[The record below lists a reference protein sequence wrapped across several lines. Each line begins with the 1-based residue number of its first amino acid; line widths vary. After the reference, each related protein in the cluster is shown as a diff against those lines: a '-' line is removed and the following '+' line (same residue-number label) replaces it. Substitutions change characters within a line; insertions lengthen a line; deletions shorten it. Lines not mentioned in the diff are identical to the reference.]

1 MVNRSSY
8 LIISII
14 TLFTLIIAQLSFAP
28 AWSEETVG
36 SSDDVN
42 YFTSIASNS
51 GGHHHIRYRDYS
63 NLDLKYVVVPTSSP
77 IFTINIIDS
86 DTSSVLEGAAVQ
98 VDLSSGSFTDGS
110 TTKTKTTGLDGNTT
124 FEIISG
130 STISLRQVSKT
141 DYFTLTDTAP
151 VAMTAGFTDTVGISR
166 ILTTFNFALSVSP
179 QSDSV
184 IRGQAVDAITVI
196 VSLISGSA
204 QNVDLSLA
212 GLPSDVGV
220 GTFSKSSDNPTFF
233 SVLQIDMY
241 SNAPFGVYE
250 LIIFGAGGG
259 KDHNAFF
266 ELTVSPPPLPPTI
279 GEATILPNPTR
290 INQTI
295 TVSVPVTQ
303 TSGSFITASTL
314 FYLGVGDSAFTSV
327 VMTASG
333 STYSGTIPAQAAA
346 GTVSYYI
353 NATDSAGNSA
363 TSSTASISVTEVP
376 PVRGTVNE
384 NQVTENKLTNSSG
397 NTVASTTVGEE
408 VFLQAQVT
416 NNDITA
422 HTRWLIMQVKGPD
435 GAVVSHGSITK
446 TQVTV
451 AAGAS
456 LKTLVNFTPQTAG
469 TYTVEVFV
477 FTSLATPISV
487 APKVTWTFTVG

>member
-1 MVNRSSY
+1 
-8 LIISII
+8 
-14 TLFTLIIAQLSFAP
+14 
-28 AWSEETVG
+28 
-36 SSDDVN
+36 
-42 YFTSIASNS
+42 
-51 GGHHHIRYRDYS
+51 
-63 NLDLKYVVVPTSSP
+63 
-77 IFTINIIDS
+77 
-86 DTSSVLEGAAVQ
+86 
-98 VDLSSGSFTDGS
+98 
-110 TTKTKTTGLDGNTT
+110 
-124 FEIISG
+124 
-130 STISLRQVSKT
+130 
-141 DYFTLTDTAP
+141 
-151 VAMTAGFTDTVGISR
+151 
-166 ILTTFNFALSVSP
+166 
-179 QSDSV
+179 
-184 IRGQAVDAITVI
+184 
-196 VSLISGSA
+196 
-204 QNVDLSLA
+204 VDLSLA

-241 SNAPFGVYE
+241 PNAPLGVYE
-250 LIIFGAGGG
+250 LTILGVGGG

-266 ELTVSPPPLPPTI
+266 ELTVSPLPLPPTI
-279 GEATILPNPTR
+279 GEATILPSPTR

-295 TVSVPVTQ
+295 TVSVSVTQ

-314 FYLGVGDSAFTSV
+314 FYMGVGDSAFTSV

-353 NATDSAGNSA
+353 NATDSADNSA

-456 LKTLVNFTPQTAG
+456 LKTLVNFTPQTVG